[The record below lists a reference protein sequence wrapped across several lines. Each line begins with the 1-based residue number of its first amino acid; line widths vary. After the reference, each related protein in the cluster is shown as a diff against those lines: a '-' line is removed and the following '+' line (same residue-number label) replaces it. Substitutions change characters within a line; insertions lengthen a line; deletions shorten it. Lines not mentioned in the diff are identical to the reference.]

1 MLKLPMT
8 NFIIFDLKKILCT
21 DMNIKRSK
29 CEWMFQMGTS
39 LKFTGLNVFPNPSN
53 INRINGVM
61 VSMLASSEI
70 DRGFDPRSGKTKDY

>member
-1 MLKLPMT
+1 
-8 NFIIFDLKKILCT
+8 
-21 DMNIKRSK
+21 
-29 CEWMFQMGTS
+29 MFQMGTS

-53 INRINGVM
+53 INRIDGVM